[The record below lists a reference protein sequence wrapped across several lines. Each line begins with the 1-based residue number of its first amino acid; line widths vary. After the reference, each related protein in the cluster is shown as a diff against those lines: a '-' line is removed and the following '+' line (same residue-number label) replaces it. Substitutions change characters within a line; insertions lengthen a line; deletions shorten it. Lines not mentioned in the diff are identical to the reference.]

1 MYNELRWND
10 DTNQL
15 SLLYILKQAFEQAAK
30 DANNF
35 TKLPKDDELLE
46 LYGLYKQATI
56 GDNNTS
62 KPLVDFKGRYK
73 WDAWNNNNGN
83 VWKGVQEC
91 CVAYF
96 LSIGIPQ
103 VEAEV
108 QYIELVERL
117 RPLYE

>member
-1 MYNELRWND
+1 MP
-10 DTNQL
+10 
-15 SLLYILKQAFEQAAK
+15 SPAFEQAAK
-30 DANNF
+30 DAKNF

-73 WDAWNNNNGN
+73 WDAWNNNNG
-83 VWKGVQEC
+83 
-91 CVAYF
+91 
-96 LSIGIPQ
+96 IPQ

-117 RPLYE
+117 KPLYE